1 MKKASSKSLLDLK
14 EIIMEVKFEDIPRK
28 DLEIFIYEEHK
39 TAFGTKGRHYD
50 FESMTMEEI
59 RAEAQYIADACD
71 RAFKEEAEMLER
83 DIASLEEEIAT
94 VVSYGAGDR
103 ETALRWMTDSETFYH
118 GQCVEHWV
126 WNKGVLFSDYG
137 RKLVKE
143 LADIVKFTDMEYA

>member
-1 MKKASSKSLLDLK
+1 
-14 EIIMEVKFEDIPRK
+14 MEVKFEDIPRK
-28 DLEIFIYEEHK
+28 DLELFIYEEHK
-39 TAFGTKGRHYD
+39 TAFGVKGRHYD

-94 VVSYGAGDR
+94 VISYGAGDR
-103 ETALRWMTDSETFYH
+103 ETALRWMTDGETFYH

>member
-1 MKKASSKSLLDLK
+1 
-14 EIIMEVKFEDIPRK
+14 MEVKFEDIPRK
-28 DLEIFIYEEHK
+28 DLELFIYEEHK
-39 TAFGTKGRHYD
+39 TAFGVKGRHYD

-71 RAFKEEAEMLER
+71 RAYKEEAEMLER

-94 VVSYGAGDR
+94 VISYGAGDR
-103 ETALRWMTDSETFYH
+103 ETALRWMTDGETFYH

>member
-71 RAFKEEAEMLER
+71 RAYKEEAEMLER

>member
-1 MKKASSKSLLDLK
+1 
-14 EIIMEVKFEDIPRK
+14 MEVKFEDIPRK
-28 DLEIFIYEEHK
+28 DLELFIYEEHK
-39 TAFGTKGRHYD
+39 TAFGMKGRHYD

-71 RAFKEEAEMLER
+71 RAYKEEAEMLER

-94 VVSYGAGDR
+94 VISYGAGDR

-126 WNKGVLFSDYG
+126 WGKGVLFSDYG

-143 LADIVKFTDMEYA
+143 LTDIVKFTDMEYA

>member
-1 MKKASSKSLLDLK
+1 LDLK

-28 DLEIFIYEEHK
+28 DLELFIYEEHK
-39 TAFGTKGRHYD
+39 TAFGVKGRHYD

-94 VVSYGAGDR
+94 VISYGAGDR
-103 ETALRWMTDSETFYH
+103 ETALRWMTDGETFYH

>member
-1 MKKASSKSLLDLK
+1 
-14 EIIMEVKFEDIPRK
+14 MEVKFEDIPRK
-28 DLEIFIYEEHK
+28 DLELFIYEEHK
-39 TAFGTKGRHYD
+39 TAFGVKGRHYD

-94 VVSYGAGDR
+94 VISYGAGDR

>member
-1 MKKASSKSLLDLK
+1 MRKASSKSLLDLK

-28 DLEIFIYEEHK
+28 DLELFIYEEHK
-39 TAFGTKGRHYD
+39 TAFGVKGRHYD

-71 RAFKEEAEMLER
+71 RAYKEEAEMLER

-94 VVSYGAGDR
+94 VISYGAGDR
-103 ETALRWMTDSETFYH
+103 ETALRWMTDGETFYH

>member
-1 MKKASSKSLLDLK
+1 
-14 EIIMEVKFEDIPRK
+14 MEVKFEDIPRK

-71 RAFKEEAEMLER
+71 RAYKEEAEMLER

>member
-1 MKKASSKSLLDLK
+1 MDLK

-28 DLEIFIYEEHK
+28 DLELFIYEEHK
-39 TAFGTKGRHYD
+39 TAFGVKGRHYD

-71 RAFKEEAEMLER
+71 RAYKEEAEMLER

-94 VVSYGAGDR
+94 VISYGAGDR
-103 ETALRWMTDSETFYH
+103 ETALRWMTDGETFYH